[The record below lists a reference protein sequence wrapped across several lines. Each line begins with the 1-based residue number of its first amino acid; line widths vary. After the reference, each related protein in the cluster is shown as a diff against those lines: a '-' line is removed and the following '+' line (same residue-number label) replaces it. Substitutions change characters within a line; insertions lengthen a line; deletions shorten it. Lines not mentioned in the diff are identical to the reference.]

1 MTSWLPTWLGGTPAS
16 NTSAA
21 RPTVGGSM
29 PTTEEMVE
37 SLGETVED
45 LRHKR
50 IIALQRSKKLE
61 KEAKQLHAQGR
72 KAEALSLMKRRA
84 TYQTQVRQLEAQI
97 GNMEQTLM
105 AVESTATGIDVA
117 NGMKNGA
124 GAMKHLLEQTSVDEV
139 HEAADELQDAMTD
152 ATEIM
157 DAVSRPLQLGN
168 AVEEDDLEAEMAS
181 WNDGN
186 GNDKVGA
193 TQSATTVPDATQ
205 LDDMPALP
213 SVPTKTRAQPEKN
226 EFIALH

>member
-1 MTSWLPTWLGGTPAS
+1 MTSWLPTWLGGTPAT
-16 NTSAA
+16 NTSVA

-50 IIALQRSKKLE
+50 ILALQRSKKLE
-61 KEAKQLHAQGR
+61 KEAKQLHALGK
-72 KAEALSLMKRRA
+72 KAEAMSLMKRRA

-124 GAMKHLLEQTSVDEV
+124 GAMKQLLEQTSVDEV
-139 HEAADELQDAMTD
+139 HEAADDLQEAMSD

-168 AVEEDDLEAEMAS
+168 AVEEEDLEAEMAS

-186 GNDKVGA
+186 GNQA
-193 TQSATTVPDATQ
+193 LTTAPSLPQSSTP
-205 LDDMPALP
+205 DDMPALP
-213 SVPTKTRAQPEKN
+213 NVPTKTRTQPEKN
-226 EFIALH
+226 ESIALH